1 MLVARW
7 PLRAWMGSG
16 GSVGPAPLL
25 LAQPAARPPS
35 HTGGGGGAGAGAGEQ
50 GRGRGRVGRG
60 GGRPRD
66 SLPGVSSNT
75 GIFPG
80 QSGRVWTPGW
90 SAACPPSTEGETKAW
105 KVSEHSSLA
114 GRSRAPTGHPWQ
126 VGPRGI
132 RDTGTCTSPHMLSV
146 HPLLLFAPPAEK
158 YLPAWGLVP
167 SVLTP
172 LGIPSLPICH

>member
-1 MLVARW
+1 
-7 PLRAWMGSG
+7 MGSG